1 MKKYLLDTNIISYL
15 EKENTPEFKKII
27 TKLQELENEDILSI
41 SMLTLFEY
49 QTSISLVDDTQIKE
63 ALVHKKS
70 QLVKN
75 YKVENLEFQQEVI
88 FGELQRQYL
97 DKTGGNIK
105 GIKKHNIDFLI
116 ASQVIFK
123 DMILVSNDN
132 IFKTIAEIRDDFKYE
147 NWIN

>member
-27 TKLQELENEDILSI
+27 TKLQKLENNDILSI

-49 QTSISLVDDTQIKE
+49 QTSISLVENAQIKE

-70 QLVKN
+70 QLLKN

-132 IFKTIAEIRDDFKYE
+132 IFKTISEIRDDFKYD